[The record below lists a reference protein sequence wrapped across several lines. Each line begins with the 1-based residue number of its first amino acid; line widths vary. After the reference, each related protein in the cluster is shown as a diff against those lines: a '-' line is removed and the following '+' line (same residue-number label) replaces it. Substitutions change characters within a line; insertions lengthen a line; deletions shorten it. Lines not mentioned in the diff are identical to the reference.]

1 MVNRRNGE
9 ASIHDL
15 PFTIYSNFRYCLFTQ
30 PRSEK
35 LGSVLGLP
43 CSSTWI
49 SYQFALLPLMLSTL
63 TREPAAAIPTRS
75 LAELGPAR
83 KFRSVVV
90 KASRPMG
97 PVCCVC
103 CRAQRLRM

>member
-1 MVNRRNGE
+1 MVNRRNGGTP
-9 ASIHDL
+9 IYDL

-30 PRSEK
+30 PRSCEP
-35 LGSVLGLP
+35 GSDFGRL
-43 CSSTWI
+43 CSSTWT
-49 SYQFALLPLMLSTL
+49 SHQLALLPLMLRTF
-63 TREPAAAIPTRS
+63 TREPAAATPTRS